1 MNIPEGA
8 VQRVVCAAVRHGDI
22 VVCSARHADALMHS
36 QLKAHGL
43 RLPGCEQGFIDQF
56 CNFLTR
62 EQAREIAKANGQIIR
77 RCGGDETR
85 LFSENLY

>member
-1 MNIPEGA
+1 MA
-8 VQRVVCAAVRHGDI
+8 RVVCAACRKDQI
-22 VVCSARHADALMHS
+22 IVCSARHADQLMHS

-43 RLPGCEQGFIDQF
+43 KLKDCEQGFIDQF

-62 EQAREIAKANGQIIR
+62 EEALEIAKNNGQIFR
-77 RCGGDETR
+77 RCGGDELQ